1 MEQTLDFM
9 KNSTLWEK
17 INFYFSVTFESIDKF
32 TFWEKDWALG
42 YNFMKT

>member
-17 INFYFSVTFESIDKF
+17 INFYFSVTFASIDKIYI
-32 TFWEKDWALG
+32 LG
-42 YNFMKT
+42 ERLGIRL